1 MNWAACIWLILLVVF
16 LAVEASTVTM
26 VSLWFAAGA
35 VTAMAVSL
43 LGGAVWLQIL
53 VFLAVS
59 AVLLIALRPLVRKHI
74 TPKISATNVDAVIGT
89 KGLVTVTI
97 DNVAAAGR
105 VKLGGMEW
113 SARSVNG
120 DRIPEGT
127 LVRVDRIEGVKVFVT
142 PVEAKENLSALSS

>member
-142 PVEAKENLSALSS
+142 PVTETVNA

>member
-16 LAVEASTVTM
+16 LVVEASTVTM

-59 AVLLIALRPLVRKHI
+59 AVLLTALRPLVRKHI

-89 KGLVTVTI
+89 KGLVTVTV
-97 DNVAAAGR
+97 DNVTAAGQ
-105 VKLGGMEW
+105 VKLNGMEW
-113 SARSVNG
+113 SARSASG
-120 DRIPEGT
+120 EPIEQGT
-127 LVRVDRIEGVKVFVT
+127 LVKVERIEGVKVFVS
-142 PVEAKENLSALSS
+142 PVKEEILPMSS